1 MQTRRDQVQAH
12 RFVVSRLTS
21 GLLRNDPD
29 VPEGPN
35 TRTNR
40 ALAFGGALG
49 AVVAAGFLVF
59 GFVSPGGSDA
69 WKQPG
74 TLIVEQGT
82 GNRYLYDGTL
92 RPVRNYASARLIA
105 GSGLT
110 VHTVPRSTLA
120 PVPRGGPVGI
130 AGAPDGLPPAA
141 RLGTG
146 AWQVCASTRTTDSG
160 GTAPETSLTVDGV
173 RSGGGLGAGQA
184 LLVNGPDGTSY
195 LLWRGN
201 RFRLSSGTSTAD
213 ALGYGTAAALPVS
226 AAFLDAVPAG
236 ADLAPP
242 DVPGKGT
249 PGPALD
255 GLATRVGQVFLVRA
269 PGAAKQYY
277 LLQRAGLV
285 PVSTTQAALELAAPD
300 ERSAAYAGSAPTAV
314 PIAADALSS
323 ALVRGGT
330 AGPGDAAQALP
341 QTPPALVPVDAG
353 QAACVRLDPAA
364 PADGDSTGTGARIS
378 LSVTPAAGLGAGT
391 AGGAGGDTTGVQA
404 HAAAACLPVDAVL
417 VPPSGGALVRA
428 LGAGGGPVGTT
439 TYLVADDGVKYLV
452 PDAQAAGA
460 LGYDLAAA
468 RGVPAPLLAMLPTGP
483 DLSPRDALAGRAET
497 TGGGACTGGT
507 GTVGSMAGGAGG
519 S

>member
-49 AVVAAGFLVF
+49 AVIAAGFLVF
-59 GFVSPGGSDA
+59 GFVSPGGSAA

-105 GSGLT
+105 GAGMA
-110 VHTVPRSTLA
+110 VHTVPRATLA
-120 PVPRGGPVGI
+120 QVRRGGPVGI
-130 AGAPDGLPPAA
+130 TGAPDALPSAA
-141 RLGTG
+141 RFDTG
-146 AWQVCASTRTTDSG
+146 AWQVCAATRTTDSG
-160 GTAPETSLTVDGV
+160 GTAPATTLAVGGARSGDGV
-173 RSGGGLGAGQA
+173 GPGQA
-184 LLVNGPDGTSY
+184 LLVDGPDGTSY

-201 RFRLSSGTSTAD
+201 RFRMSSGTSTAD
-213 ALGYGTAAALPVS
+213 ALGYGTARALPVS

-236 ADLAPP
+236 PDLAPR

-249 PGPALD
+249 PGPVLD
-255 GLATRVGQVFLVRA
+255 GLATRVGQVFVVRT
-269 PGAAKQYY
+269 PGAAQQYY
-277 LLQRAGLV
+277 LLERAGLV
-285 PVSTTQAALELAAPD
+285 PVTTTQAALELAAPD

-314 PIAADALSS
+314 PLATDALNS

-330 AGPGDAAQALP
+330 AATGDGSQALP
-341 QTPPALVPVDAG
+341 PTPPALVPVDAG

-364 PADGDSTGTGARIS
+364 PADGDGTGTGARIS
-378 LSVTPAAGLGAGT
+378 LSVAPAAGLGAGS
-391 AGGAGGDTTGVQA
+391 AGAGADTSAAQA
-404 HAAAACLPVDAVL
+404 HAAPACLPVDAVL
-417 VPPSGGALVRA
+417 LPPGGGALVRA
-428 LGAGGGPVGTT
+428 LGAGGGPVGAT

-452 PDAQAAGA
+452 PDAQAAEA
-460 LGYDLAAA
+460 LGYDRAAA

-497 TGGGACTGGT
+497 TGGSTCTDGNGGT
-507 GTVGSMAGGAGG
+507 GTVGSGAAGD